1 MSKIF
6 QLLFITLFSTTISLY
21 AQKVGEQAPDFTLTN
36 FFQAPSDAPTTLSG
50 LRGNIVVLEFW
61 ATWCAPCRVSM
72 KRLDTIAKKF
82 SGKPIRFLAIS
93 KESQGLIE
101 NFVKSHPNNLWIGVD
116 GNKEANTR
124 YGVDEIPHLV
134 IIDKNGSI
142 LGITRSDEVTEER
155 LQQVLEGR
163 QVYFPPIVMFDEFI
177 HKEQTIFQKLPIPKI
192 IFKPF
197 DARGGDKTLLN
208 AFFPKIT
215 DSSFFAITILPFIV
229 HAAYGISTDHIRLN
243 DQDMIREKYY
253 VQIQLAGHNIQDI
266 RDTLKSLLKNLID
279 IRIDKNILKEKVVIL
294 ERSDSTQKIPL
305 SKYGE
310 SQLQYS
316 ESNFTAKKQPIK
328 ALITF
333 LQSRYRQQKVIDKT
347 GLTGEYDLDLWW
359 SDSGANGLKEALKK
373 SGLLLRETE
382 QAQDVYIVRPKK

>member
-6 QLLFITLFSTTISLY
+6 QLLFITLFSTSISLY

-101 NFVKSHPNNLWIGVD
+101 TFVKSHPNNLWIGVD

-177 HKEQTIFQKLPIPKI
+177 HKEQTTFQKLPTPKV

-197 DARGGDKTLLN
+197 DARGGDKTLFN
-208 AFFPKIT
+208 AFTPTIT
-215 DSSFFAITILPFIV
+215 DSSFFAITILPLV
-229 HAAYGISTDHIRLN
+229 VQEAYEIPLARIKPESEEL
-243 DQDMIREKYY
+243 MSEKYY
-253 VQIQLAGHNIQDI
+253 AQIQIAEHNKKLV
-266 RDTLKSLLKNLID
+266 RETLKNLLNNYVD
-279 IRIDKNILKEKVVIL
+279 VQVDKNILKEKVVLL
-294 ERSDSTQKIPL
+294 ERTDSTQKIPL
-305 SKYGE
+305 SKHGE
-310 SQLQYS
+310 PQLQYS

-328 ALITF
+328 ALTTF